1 MASPQIK
8 IKRSSVAGKV
18 PHYPSTL
25 DVGEFAINTAD
36 GKVFIA
42 AGVGAGVTVR
52 EVGISTTQVLASG
65 IGTFKSLV
73 VTDQGHAIVGIST
86 GSARVETATDA
97 GNQWHHVGFFDHRT
111 GYQKVKTNGLT
122 YNPNTGKLYAGI
134 GSFGSVSANIHGFSG
149 NVNSTGISTIS
160 GFTFPSTDGSE
171 DQALVTDGNGSLS
184 FKTLSGGGGAV
195 GGATTISASNTIATQ
210 GQTAFTAP
218 NVFDDGEQATA
229 FSVLVTLNG
238 MKMRLGGSQD
248 YTLSAPQTV
257 NFTSG
262 VNVGDNVQISVYFG
276 HTFEEELFT
285 STQNQATF
293 TLAGSLAAAKNYRVF
308 LNGVRLRRDVD
319 YQASAA
325 VVLTQN
331 CVSGDEVDICS
342 DQAEDHLTASDGQ
355 SAFAPSNSDTSS
367 DNMEVYLNGV
377 LLQKTSDWSIGSP
390 AVTIINPVTGLD
402 VGDELDVVVRRS

>member
-1 MASPQIK
+1 
-8 IKRSSVAGKV
+8 
-18 PHYPSTL
+18 
-25 DVGEFAINTAD
+25 
-36 GKVFIA
+36 
-42 AGVGAGVTVR
+42 
-52 EVGISTTQVLASG
+52 
-65 IGTFKSLV
+65 
-73 VTDQGHAIVGIST
+73 
-86 GSARVETATDA
+86 
-97 GNQWHHVGFFDHRT
+97 
-111 GYQKVKTNGLT
+111 
-122 YNPNTGKLYAGI
+122 
-134 GSFGSVSANIHGFSG
+134 
-149 NVNSTGISTIS
+149 
-160 GFTFPSTDGSE
+160 
-171 DQALVTDGNGSLS
+171 
-184 FKTLSGGGGAV
+184 
-195 GGATTISASNTIATQ
+195 
-210 GQTAFTAP
+210 
-218 NVFDDGEQATA
+218 
-229 FSVLVTLNG
+229 
-238 MKMRLGGSQD
+238 MKMRLGGSHD